1 MRNSVGCVDIP
12 IEEYEAVRAA
22 IQRYVVACQA
32 ADHIAV
38 RAALHPKWTMSG
50 VDAEATDAG
59 ATLADFVSWVA
70 EHSPPD
76 GYRATITHLDIAGD
90 AASATLVEES
100 YYGVDYVIFF
110 TLVRYDREW
119 AIMTKTYSQVP
130 FHIALYQSR
139 LGQLVVV
146 ARQLPQV
153 GSSPSAPDEE
163 GREPAVGRP
172 GSAVTLV
179 EQIAG

>member
-1 MRNSVGCVDIP
+1 MDFP

-32 ADHIAV
+32 ADHLAV

-50 VDAEATDAG
+50 VDVETTDAG
-59 ATLADFVSWVA
+59 ATLEDFVSWVA

-76 GYRATITHLDIAGD
+76 GYRTTITHLDIAGD

-119 AIMTKTYSQVP
+119 AIVTKTYSQVP
-130 FHIALYQSR
+130 PDSR
-139 LGQLVVV
+139 D
-146 ARQLPQV
+146 A
-153 GSSPSAPDEE
+153 S
-163 GREPAVGRP
+163 
-172 GSAVTLV
+172 
-179 EQIAG
+179 